1 MAGLTKLL
9 RLLIRTVLGFLV
21 LGILAVV
28 SVLACLIF
36 YSGDLPSLASI
47 ASYSSA
53 ERTSI
58 PTNICG
64 ETTQIIAIPG
74 ATVPKLREALL
85 AAEGELESRS
95 APRRYYV
102 VLFGS
107 RDRRYGPY
115 SLQLARQLH
124 CGHPSRVL
132 KRELNEFRTAIQ
144 LERRFTSQ
152 QLLDI
157 YINRAHFGSGLYGIE
172 NASLHDFGKH
182 AEELTISEAALLA
195 GVVAA
200 PSRYSVTQHPD
211 RATER
216 RNQVIDEMVQQ
227 GSISA
232 QEAQKAKLA
241 PLGIVGD

>member
-28 SVLACLIF
+28 SLLGWLIF
-36 YSGDLPSLASI
+36 YSGDLPNTAAI
-47 ASYSSA
+47 ATYSPA
-53 ERTSI
+53 GRTSI

-64 ETTQIIAIPG
+64 ETTQIIAIPC
-74 ATVPKLREALL
+74 ATVPKIRKALL
-85 AAEGELESRS
+85 AAEGELDSRS
-95 APRRYYV
+95 APRRYYA

-107 RDRRYGPY
+107 RDRRYGIY
-115 SLQLARQLH
+115 SLQLARQLY
-124 CGHPSRVL
+124 CDRPSRML
-132 KRELNEFRTAIQ
+132 KRELDESRTAIQ

-157 YINRAHFGSGLYGIE
+157 YINRAYFGSGLYGAE

-195 GVVAA
+195 GIVAA

-216 RNQVIDEMVQQ
+216 RNQVIDEMVRQ

-232 QEAQKAKLA
+232 QEAQEAKLA